1 MIIRFIEGIKLSDQ
15 ETGEHPIQNGNKNII
30 ICLLHEF
37 YFAILLITGMSYS
50 NVSTGKKRNIFQVIK
65 IKTGRILASS
75 FPLNSVR
82 VRGLRMCG
90 YKIGTKVYI
99 GSRFMLAAMNS
110 ETGDSLEIEDRVAIG
125 PGVILVLSS
134 DANYSK
140 LVEKIPLVR
149 GHIHLKK
156 DCWLGAGVIILPN
169 VTIGE
174 CAVIAAGSVVTK
186 NVPDHAIVGGV
197 PAREISSR
205 FSESS

>member
-1 MIIRFIEGIKLSDQ
+1 MA
-15 ETGEHPIQNGNKNII
+15 GEPLILNGNKNII
-30 ICLLHEF
+30 TCLLHEF
-37 YFAILLITGMSYS
+37 YFANILITSMSYS

-65 IKTGRILASS
+65 IKMGRILASS

-90 YKIGTKVYI
+90 YKIGKKVYI
-99 GSRFMLAAMNS
+99 GSRLMLAAMNS

-134 DANYSK
+134 DANYSR
-140 LVEKIPLVR
+140 LVEKIPPVR
-149 GHIHLKK
+149 GNIHLKK

-186 NVPDHAIVGGV
+186 NVDDNAIVGGV

-205 FSESS
+205 FSEPS

>member
-1 MIIRFIEGIKLSDQ
+1 
-15 ETGEHPIQNGNKNII
+15 
-30 ICLLHEF
+30 
-37 YFAILLITGMSYS
+37 
-50 NVSTGKKRNIFQVIK
+50 
-65 IKTGRILASS
+65 
-75 FPLNSVR
+75 
-82 VRGLRMCG
+82 
-90 YKIGTKVYI
+90 
-99 GSRFMLAAMNS
+99 MLAAMNS